1 MDGQLLNL
9 TKCDFEQIISEVAQF
24 WGDERTLSFHH
35 PIFLY
40 EFGNTAYVMKEND
53 IVVAYLFGFIS
64 QTAPVAYVHLIG
76 IRNSHKRRGLGR
88 RLYEHFSEYAIKQ
101 GCKELKAITTPANHA
116 SIAFHKSIGM
126 ILNGEEMENGIPVI
140 KDYSGPG
147 QHRVVF
153 SKPINM

>member
-1 MDGQLLNL
+1 MDEKLLNL
-9 TKCDFEQIISEVAQF
+9 TKRDFDQILSEIADF

-40 EFGNTAYVMKEND
+40 EFGNTAYVIKEND
-53 IVVAYLFGFIS
+53 KVVAYLLGFIS

-76 IRNSHKRRGLGR
+76 IRNSHKRQGLGY
-88 RLYEHFSEYAIKQ
+88 RLYEHFTAYAIEQ
-101 GCKELKAITTPANHA
+101 GCKELKAITTATNQA

-126 ILNGEEMENGIPVI
+126 QLNGEELENGVPVI
-140 KDYSGPG
+140 KNYSGPG

-153 SKPINM
+153 SRHLQ